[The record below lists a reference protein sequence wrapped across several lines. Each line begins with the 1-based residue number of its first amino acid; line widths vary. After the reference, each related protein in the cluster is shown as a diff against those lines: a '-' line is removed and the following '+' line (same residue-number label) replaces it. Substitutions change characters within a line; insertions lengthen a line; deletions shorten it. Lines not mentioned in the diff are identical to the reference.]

1 MAFYHNH
8 TRSEAII
15 TLRVVAVQGQK
26 SALGIGIPSSM
37 KALAL
42 PVGVHD
48 IRVGPDE
55 ILDPEEG
62 LAIEFIGA
70 RCV

>member
-8 TRSEAII
+8 TRVEAIV
-15 TLRVVAVQGQK
+15 TLRIVSVQGQK
-26 SALGIGIPSSM
+26 SSLGIGIPSSM
-37 KALAL
+37 KALVI

-62 LAIEFIGA
+62 LTVEFIGA